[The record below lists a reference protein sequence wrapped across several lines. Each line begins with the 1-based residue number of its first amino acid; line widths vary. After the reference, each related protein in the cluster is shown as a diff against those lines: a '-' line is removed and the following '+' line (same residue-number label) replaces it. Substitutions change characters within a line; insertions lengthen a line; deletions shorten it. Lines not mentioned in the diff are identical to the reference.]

1 MLAGTSASYEEA
13 VVGADGLFG
22 GSFSQRSSPHL
33 VPSPA
38 GTFAPREQM
47 IGTALEVIS
56 NDERSVIYAQ
66 RPVILIGIADI
77 VLRGDLR
84 DRSVFLQMT
93 AIPDSSPGC
102 IGEALWAMRLDFVP
116 RTAVDVQSQPQVE
129 IGRGC
134 PEKTE
139 DPAVS
144 DQTHHT
150 QPEGVCRACDC
161 G

>member
-1 MLAGTSASYEEA
+1 MSEVFIRVGQEGEGVDSPNFPTGSPTASASSRS
-13 VVGADGLFG
+13 VGDSRKLF
-22 GSFSQRSSPHL
+22 
-33 VPSPA
+33 
-38 GTFAPREQM
+38 
-47 IGTALEVIS
+47 S

-116 RTAVDVQSQPQVE
+116 RTAVDVESQPQVE

-144 DQTHHT
+144 DQAYHA
-150 QPEGVCRACDC
+150 QPEGVCRARDC

>member
-1 MLAGTSASYEEA
+1 M
-13 VVGADGLFG
+13 F
-22 GSFSQRSSPHL
+22 
-33 VPSPA
+33 
-38 GTFAPREQM
+38 
-47 IGTALEVIS
+47 S

-102 IGEALWAMRLDFVP
+102 IGEALRAMRLDFVP
-116 RTAVDVQSQPQVE
+116 RTTVDVVPQPQVE
-129 IGRGC
+129 VGCGR
-134 PEKTE
+134 PEEAE
-139 DPAVS
+139 DPAVR
-144 DQTHHT
+144 DQPYRA
-150 QPEGVCRACDC
+150 QPEGMCRTGDR